1 MPSVRYVMK
10 VTADVPW
17 GVDGEG
23 SLDLFVTRVRDL
35 NQVRRCDEMCYLAGL
50 RCVTYLITAQEI
62 ETLEDGDGQ
71 EESMVGCGCF
81 AQVLLSVAI
90 MMIF

>member
-1 MPSVRYVMK
+1 
-10 VTADVPW
+10 
-17 GVDGEG
+17 
-23 SLDLFVTRVRDL
+23 
-35 NQVRRCDEMCYLAGL
+35 MCYLTGL

-90 MMIF
+90 LTSYFLRPPLLPGPHQHQREAAQVRAGVRGEGHRHRQGIT

>member
-1 MPSVRYVMK
+1 MK

-35 NQVRRCDEMCYLAGL
+35 NQVRRCDQMFYLVEL
-50 RCVTYLITAQEI
+50 RCITYRITAQEI
-62 ETLEDGDGQ
+62 ETLEDGNGQ

-90 MMIF
+90 AL

>member
-1 MPSVRYVMK
+1 
-10 VTADVPW
+10 
-17 GVDGEG
+17 
-23 SLDLFVTRVRDL
+23 
-35 NQVRRCDEMCYLAGL
+35 MCYLVEL
-50 RCVTYLITAQEI
+50 RFVTYRITAQEI

-90 MMIF
+90 LTSYFLRPPLYITPRAPSAPT

>member
-1 MPSVRYVMK
+1 MK

-35 NQVRRCDEMCYLAGL
+35 NQVRCCDEMCYLAVL
-50 RCVTYLITAQEI
+50 RCVTYRITAQEI

-81 AQVLLSVAI
+81 AQVLLSVTI
-90 MMIF
+90 CDGYL

>member
-1 MPSVRYVMK
+1 MS
-10 VTADVPW
+10 
-17 GVDGEG
+17 
-23 SLDLFVTRVRDL
+23 
-35 NQVRRCDEMCYLAGL
+35 YLAVL

-81 AQVLLSVAI
+81 AQVLLSVTI
-90 MMIF
+90 VMVYCRSITS